1 MSQPVSASS
10 KYRHDLPML
19 SDALFLMDGGMETTL
34 IFHEGIDLPYFASF
48 DLMKDEGGREAIRA
62 YYTPFLELARSRGVG
77 FVLDTPTWRANADW
91 GAKMG
96 YDAAALADVNRHA
109 IDLLIG
115 LRERYET
122 SASPMVVAGVIG
134 PRGDGYQPGALMS
147 VGEAEQYHAAQI
159 NAFASSSADLV
170 SAYTLNYVEEA
181 VGVALAARAANIPV
195 TLSFTLETDG
205 KLPTGQTLRD
215 AIEQVDGQ
223 TASAPAY
230 YMINCAHPTHF
241 QNLIDAGG
249 DWLDRIRGLRA
260 NASKRS
266 HAELDAAPDLD
277 AGDPVELGRQ
287 YHDMRQ
293 HMRRLTLL
301 GGCCGTDFRHIEQ
314 ISLACL
320 PADAA

>member
-1 MSQPVSASS
+1 MSFATPS
-10 KYRHDLPML
+10 KYRHSLPML
-19 SDALFLMDGGMETTL
+19 EDAMFLMDGGMETTL
-34 IFHEGIDLPYFASF
+34 IFLEGIDLPYFASF
-48 DLMKDEGGREAIRA
+48 DLMKDEAGREALRG
-62 YYTPFLELARSRGVG
+62 YYTPFIELARSRGVG

-91 GAKMG
+91 GAKLG
-96 YDAAALADVNRHA
+96 YDATALADVNRRA

-122 SASPMVVAGVIG
+122 PTSPMAVAGVIG

-147 VGEAEQYHAAQI
+147 AEEAAHYHAAQLE
-159 NAFASSSADLV
+159 AFADAGADLV
-170 SAYTLNYVEEA
+170 AAYTMNYVEEA
-181 VGVALAARAANIPV
+181 VGIALAARAADIPS
-195 TLSFTLETDG
+195 TISFTLETDG
-205 KLPTGQTLRD
+205 RLPTGQSLRD
-215 AIEQVDGQ
+215 AIQQVDAETGH
-223 TASAPAY
+223 APAY

-241 QNLIDAGG
+241 QNVIAEGG